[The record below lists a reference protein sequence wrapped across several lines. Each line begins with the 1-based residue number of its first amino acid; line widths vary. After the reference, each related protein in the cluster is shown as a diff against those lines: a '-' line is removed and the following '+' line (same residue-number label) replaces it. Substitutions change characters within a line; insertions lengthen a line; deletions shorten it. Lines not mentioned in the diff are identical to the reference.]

1 MSLVVA
7 GFCLEAQSAVQN
19 ISPKKAWVAIRHM
32 ERCSTLLVKRNA
44 NQRYSE
50 WPSSKSL
57 RIINVGRSMKEREPS
72 YTVGGNVN
80 WCSCHGE
87 QNGGSLKKLKIGLP
101 WWSSG

>member
-57 RIINVGRSMKEREPS
+57 RIINVGEAMEKSEPS
-72 YTVGGNVN
+72 STSGRNVN
-80 WCSCHGE
+80 GCSHYGK
-87 QNGGSLKKLKIGLP
+87 QYRR
-101 WWSSG
+101 SSKN